1 VTTERTIPAPTLL
14 GSGSSGSRPRIR
26 VREALAELRSV
37 QKPGGG
43 FPAYTRWVNRRL
55 ARYPA
60 ALLASWGLGPN
71 AVTAASAIASAA
83 AVALVVA
90 APADAGT
97 AVAAAVLLA
106 LGYVLDS
113 ADGQVARLTGRGSV
127 AGEWLDHVVDAIR
140 TPAIHLAV
148 LAGLARQGAP
158 VWLQAVAMLYCVVAV
173 GQFMSQILAEQLSG
187 RQHRAPAGR
196 GGVKQSFL
204 TLPTDTGVLCWS
216 FVLWGAP
223 ALFAVVYTA
232 LFAANALHAAVSMR
246 RKHEHLVALGRAS

>member
-1 VTTERTIPAPTLL
+1 MTLPAPMLVAAR
-14 GSGSSGSRPRIR
+14 SGDARPRIR
-26 VREALAELRSV
+26 VREALAELRAV

-60 ALLASWGLGPN
+60 ALFASWGLGPN
-71 AVTAASAIASAA
+71 AVTAASATSSAA

-90 APADAGT
+90 APASAAT

-106 LGYVLDS
+106 VGYVLDS
-113 ADGQVARLTGRGSV
+113 ADGQVARLTGRGSI

-148 LAGLARQGAP
+148 LVGLVRQGAP
-158 VWLQAVAMLYCVVAV
+158 AWLEVVALLYCVVAV

-196 GGVKQSFL
+196 GGVTQSFL
-204 TLPTDTGVLCWS
+204 TLPTDSGVLCWS

-232 LFAANALHAAVSMR
+232 LLAANALHAAASMR
-246 RKHEHLVALGRAS
+246 RKYSHLVALGRAS